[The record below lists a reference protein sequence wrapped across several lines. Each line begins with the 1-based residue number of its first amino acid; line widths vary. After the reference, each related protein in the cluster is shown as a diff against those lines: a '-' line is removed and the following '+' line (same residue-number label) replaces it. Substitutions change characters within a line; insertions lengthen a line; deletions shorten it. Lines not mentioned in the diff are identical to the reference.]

1 MNLQE
6 NYRRLFKGRIS
17 SNDKMLISE
26 ANSEAAKEIYDNPK
40 IERQLSR
47 LPGYE
52 SITPGKTK
60 KEVYIY
66 FNKESGA
73 KLAVKA
79 LEKLVPGPNYEYY
92 KENDPGY
99 SQPMFVIAVQ

>member
-40 IERQLSR
+40 IER
-47 LPGYE
+47 

>member
-1 MNLQE
+1 
-6 NYRRLFKGRIS
+6 
-17 SNDKMLISE
+17 
-26 ANSEAAKEIYDNPK
+26 
-40 IERQLSR
+40 
-47 LPGYE
+47 
-52 SITPGKTK
+52 
-60 KEVYIY
+60 VYIY